1 MSLTLSIRGKIAM
14 KVITRQ
20 KAALAGLSRYYSGK
34 PCCNGHQ
41 SERYV
46 ANGACVECMTIHTAA
61 YRERMSKL
69 IAKGREAA
77 EVS

>member
-1 MSLTLSIRGKIAM
+1 M

-20 KAALAGLSRYYSGK
+20 KAAVSGLARFYTGK
-34 PCCNGHQ
+34 KCCNGHD

-46 ANGACVECMTIHTAA
+46 ANGACVECMAIHTAA

>member
-1 MSLTLSIRGKIAM
+1 M

-20 KAALAGLSRYYSGK
+20 AAALAGQTRFYTGK
-34 PCCNGHQ
+34 ICRNGHTA
-41 SERYV
+41 ERYV
-46 ANGACVECMTIHTAA
+46 VNGACVECMTLHTAA
-61 YRERMSKL
+61 HRSRMNEL